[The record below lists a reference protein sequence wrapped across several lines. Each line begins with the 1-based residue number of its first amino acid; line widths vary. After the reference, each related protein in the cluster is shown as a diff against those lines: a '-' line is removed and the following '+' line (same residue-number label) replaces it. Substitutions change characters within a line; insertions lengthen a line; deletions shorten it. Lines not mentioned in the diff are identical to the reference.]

1 MKNPIILC
9 SRCYSTKL
17 QLPKCNVKAPVY
29 KGMSYEEMVSIRKR
43 NLNPT
48 LSTLYRKPLAF
59 YKGSKQWLFDLDGNR
74 YLDMFGGISTISV
87 GHCHPKITKVLTEQ
101 SDTLGHVSNVYFHEK
116 IHEYAKRLADT
127 MPGNLKCVYF
137 VNSGSEANDLALL
150 MARAHTGKYDI
161 FSLKNCYH
169 GMTYQV
175 MEMTSLSTY
184 RFSVPGSPG
193 IYKVSM
199 IFLFRR
205 K

>member
-1 MKNPIILC
+1 
-9 SRCYSTKL
+9 
-17 QLPKCNVKAPVY
+17 
-29 KGMSYEEMVSIRKR
+29 MSYEEMVSIRKR